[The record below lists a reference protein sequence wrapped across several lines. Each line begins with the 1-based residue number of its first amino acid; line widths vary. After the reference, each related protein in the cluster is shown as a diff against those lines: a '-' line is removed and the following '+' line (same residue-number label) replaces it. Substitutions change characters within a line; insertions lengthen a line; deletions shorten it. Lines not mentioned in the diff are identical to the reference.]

1 MREPSAPIFSRP
13 TAHAPIPMVRARIIP
28 VTYYAVRNKLN
39 FGGWYLSKQDPAVVI
54 KRKP

>member
-1 MREPSAPIFSRP
+1 
-13 TAHAPIPMVRARIIP
+13 MVRARIIP